1 MHLQSPTSAAVCST
15 AFYPNHGSR
24 ATPRISLVGKAA
36 APGRLTTTIQ
46 EKGGKRRPLSFH
58 LTFVCSISLFCR
70 RCLLPHM
77 HIGPSKAER
86 KSLPSRSVAQI
97 ETRMTGREFQMKIDA
112 MPPSKRR
119 ARGERLISRLRP
131 PLVLWRGKNHRISQ
145 EGSSGRKNQ
154 RPRAL
159 ASSSF
164 AQRNGDAQRYSL
176 PFLAR
181 GKKGGSYTTLA
192 FTFHCEYAH
201 IHFFLFFLLCETVA
215 AKKWCHSLIPKHR

>member
-1 MHLQSPTSAAVCST
+1 MHRHSPTSAAVCST

-70 RCLLPHM
+70 RCCLLPHM

-131 PLVLWRGKNHRISQ
+131 PLVLWRGKKPSDKSRGFVRKK
-145 EGSSGRKNQ
+145 EGETE
-154 RPRAL
+154 AL
-159 ASSSF
+159 ASSPF

-176 PFLAR
+176 SFLAR
-181 GKKGGSYTTLA
+181 GKKRRFIHNTRI
-192 FTFHCEYAH
+192 H
-201 IHFFLFFLLCETVA
+201 IPL
-215 AKKWCHSLIPKHR
+215 

>member
-1 MHLQSPTSAAVCST
+1 MAAGQQRLGFHSL
-15 AFYPNHGSR
+15 AKQPPPYNNHSG
-24 ATPRISLVGKAA
+24 
-36 APGRLTTTIQ
+36 
-46 EKGGKRRPLSFH
+46 KGGKRRPLSFH

-70 RCLLPHM
+70 RCCLLPHK

-86 KSLPSRSVAQI
+86 KSPPCRSVAQI

-145 EGSSGRKNQ
+145 EGLSGRKKE
-154 RPRAL
+154 RPR
-159 ASSSF
+159 
-164 AQRNGDAQRYSL
+164 RSL
-176 PFLAR
+176 LLLSRSVMEMPKDTLSPSLQGA
-181 GKKGGSYTTLA
+181 KKGGSYTTLA

-201 IHFFLFFLLCETVA
+201 IRFFLFFLLCETVA
-215 AKKWCHSLIPKHR
+215 AKKWCHSLMPKHR